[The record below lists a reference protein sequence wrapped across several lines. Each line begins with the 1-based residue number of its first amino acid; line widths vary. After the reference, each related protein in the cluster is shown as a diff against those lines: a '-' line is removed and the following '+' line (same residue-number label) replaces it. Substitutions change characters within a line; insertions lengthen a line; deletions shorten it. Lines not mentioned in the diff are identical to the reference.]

1 MCDTLRIISF
11 FTQVLIHISYIIYEL
26 TIIRFPTINKKC
38 ENMKRIDLD
47 HWHALFKRYLSLTL
61 SHNHYFLN
69 EKASPIFT
77 CRHLIN
83 SIFLCL
89 SRTAVFRHVKTLGGN
104 ALSILPNLSLEKRS
118 RANTRKRAEK
128 FNCPT
133 TERRKPS
140 QSHRNQVGVLFR
152 SLPQISNDGNNN
164 KTA

>member
-1 MCDTLRIISF
+1 MRE
-11 FTQVLIHISYIIYEL
+11 YE
-26 TIIRFPTINKKC
+26 TC
-38 ENMKRIDLD
+38 IDLD

-152 SLPQISNDGNNN
+152 SLPQIRNDGNNN